1 MRAKNVFT
9 LLLRG
14 RDQGSCAARLFVTK
28 SAHVF
33 IYIPVPALLFTLLTT
48 SRDSSSTG
56 SKESHIARGAQVAPL
71 FHGTVKMPLGVRV
84 RA

>member
-1 MRAKNVFT
+1 MIKEEKDDLPIGVAIPKGDRMQAKNVFT

-33 IYIPVPALLFTLLTT
+33 TYTPVPALLFTLLTT
-48 SRDSSSTG
+48 SRDRS
-56 SKESHIARGAQVAPL
+56 
-71 FHGTVKMPLGVRV
+71 
-84 RA
+84 